1 MLFWNFA
8 FAAVIAWLLY
18 AALKSRIDLAMGQL
32 KHDITL
38 EMGNLKQRPEEAP
51 KNETL
56 KNDLD
61 VGIRKQVFQD
71 CPRYGIHDAYTI
83 SELSRFYEREDGRGR
98 SRLCSTAHMGVV
110 CIGTIGSGNRV

>member
-8 FAAVIAWLLY
+8 FAAVITWLLY
-18 AALKSRIDLAMGQL
+18 SALKSRIDSAMGQL

-38 EMGNLKQRPEEAP
+38 EMGNLKQRPQLVAEEAPKQIPEEAP
-51 KNETL
+51 KNEKL

-61 VGIRKQVFQD
+61 MRIRKQVFQD

-83 SELSRFYEREDGRGR
+83 SELARFYEREDGRG
-98 SRLCSTAHMGVV
+98 
-110 CIGTIGSGNRV
+110 